1 LLSKTL
7 YSQYLSKN
15 LATFHLLSM
24 ATISYRKWEKM
35 IKLKYYIVVF
45 FLKML
50 NLGIKE
56 IWLPQEPQ
64 QNVPYK
70 RV

>member
-1 LLSKTL
+1 
-7 YSQYLSKN
+7 
-15 LATFHLLSM
+15 M